1 MSEEKKY
8 TYALFQETNNEEGES
23 HYIFIRYQGNED
35 ILSHLLKQLNSVQ
48 WTLEDDLSVFDL
60 ETDFLVSE
68 TTAKEMTKVDI
79 NSYFHRK
86 FDGKMQKINLGFK
99 DSDSDHKKMKKAFK
113 VLGYGSIQD
122 FLSEEDL
129 DPEDRLELENQSS
142 SSSEDDSES
151 SSTDDEDE
159 KDDKDDKDK
168 KDKKKG
174 KLPGVTKKI
183 EIPRYAAVKK
193 RRH

>member
-8 TYALFQETNNEEGES
+8 TYALFQETNGEEGES

-35 ILSHLLKQLNSVQ
+35 VLAHLLKQLNSIQQ

-86 FDGKMQKINLGFK
+86 FNGKMQKIHLGFK

-129 DPEDRLELENQSS
+129 DPEDRLQLENQSS
-142 SSSEDDSES
+142 ESSDSSENDSSSSSSSSEE
-151 SSTDDEDE
+151 ENE
-159 KDDKDDKDK
+159 
-168 KDKKKG
+168 KKG